1 MPRLFVGLD
10 LPDVLKQAVGELQVG
25 LRDARWLDEDGLHLT
40 LAFIGEVDH
49 SARRRIEEAL
59 ARVDAP
65 PLGIGLHGLGHYPLR
80 SAPRVLWTG
89 ASPATELGSL
99 AAAIRRALARAGFPP
114 ERRKFAPH
122 VTIARFRRPPPPAAL
137 AEYLGDV
144 LPLSHPRHPGHF
156 VPAALERVAAVRR
169 PVRDRI
175 RISPWLENFRRDRD
189 GQRCRGGNPSH
200 RNRRPT
206 DRADAPPTG
215 ESGLQSAAAR
225 QPCGRRIHLS
235 LIRERENGMTISILD
250 APAAAR

>member
-49 SARRRIEEAL
+49 SARRGIEEAL

-80 SAPRVLWTG
+80 GAPRVLWTG

-137 AEYLGDV
+137 AEYLGAYSLFRTPATPVASFRLLSSV
-144 LPLSHPRHPGHF
+144 LRPSGARYAIESEFPLAGEFPPG
-156 VPAALERVAAVRR
+156 
-169 PVRDRI
+169 
-175 RISPWLENFRRDRD
+175 S
-189 GQRCRGGNPSH
+189 
-200 RNRRPT
+200 
-206 DRADAPPTG
+206 
-215 ESGLQSAAAR
+215 
-225 QPCGRRIHLS
+225 
-235 LIRERENGMTISILD
+235 
-250 APAAAR
+250 